1 MQAKNNIVLQTTDIV
16 ECETPMQI
24 ETLPLT
30 KEASFS
36 DWQQENSALEKQLP
50 PGPGESLIHLE
61 PIDGVVDHRTFWVDS
76 ELVHKIPGIPGVI
89 AVIDAQRAPE
99 PYDTIPFEKPPGLS
113 PESVR
118 TGEIHG
124 ANDAW
129 ERGYTGDGM
138 VVAVAD
144 TGVDFAHPDLNG
156 TQARVT
162 YDKSPYEGWPL
173 MLDHNSMYHW
183 MVYGEAYPA
192 RSTWYADTSTIDID
206 NNSDGLLEDSGY
218 NVTGVNESL
227 SGLYH
232 LGQHPDSYL
241 RSKQGGDVPILVVDD
256 RISGLYETV
265 YADIDRDG
273 DFGDEVPMR
282 PGEETAGLD
291 TDGDGLWDVSAGLVY
306 WVSDGSLGVPYGS
319 TYAARH
325 LSLIHI

>member
-1 MQAKNNIVLQTTDIV
+1 
-16 ECETPMQI
+16 
-24 ETLPLT
+24 
-30 KEASFS
+30 
-36 DWQQENSALEKQLP
+36 
-50 PGPGESLIHLE
+50 
-61 PIDGVVDHRTFWVDS
+61 
-76 ELVHKIPGIPGVI
+76 
-89 AVIDAQRAPE
+89 
-99 PYDTIPFEKPPGLS
+99 
-113 PESVR
+113 
-118 TGEIHG
+118 
-124 ANDAW
+124 
-129 ERGYTGDGM
+129 M

-306 WVSDGSLGVPYGS
+306 WVSDGSLGVPYGG

-325 LSLIHI
+325 GYSDRVAGAGNLTLFMFESGSHGTLCASAIAAQGVVSDGKVLGMAPNATITSIGNHYSGGHSLDAWRFIAEGYDGNIDTPDQPHIGSFSFGYSSVDDAGADGYSLYLDWLTRIYNNNTSYAKDIILREFTRNYLRWTSIK